1 VKTCRLAFNSETQ
14 VCKQTPFR
22 NQELDKGV
30 TSATRVGEKIVFVDG
45 SGVVYTQDLFS
56 EDSTSK
62 SKLSLNLSSCDKI
75 GIEKAEYVTRLS
87 ETKVAVIGTKS
98 SGEGNAISVADVNFQ
113 GGFVLNSVSV
123 KAVAAEV
130 GTGYSGSHHL
140 YYHHLYT
147 H

>member
-1 VKTCRLAFNSETQ
+1 MKTCRLAFNSETR

-22 NQELDKGV
+22 TQELDKGV

-62 SKLSLNLSSCDKI
+62 LSLNLSSSDKI

-123 KAVAAEV
+123 KAVASEV
-130 GTGYSGSHHL
+130 GTGYHLYSGSRHF
-140 YYHHLYT
+140 
-147 H
+147 

>member
-1 VKTCRLAFNSETQ
+1 MKTCRLAFNSETR

-22 NQELDKGV
+22 TQELDKGV

-62 SKLSLNLSSCDKI
+62 LSLNLSSSDKI

-130 GTGYSGSHHL
+130 GTGYHLYSGSRH
-140 YYHHLYT
+140 Y
-147 H
+147 